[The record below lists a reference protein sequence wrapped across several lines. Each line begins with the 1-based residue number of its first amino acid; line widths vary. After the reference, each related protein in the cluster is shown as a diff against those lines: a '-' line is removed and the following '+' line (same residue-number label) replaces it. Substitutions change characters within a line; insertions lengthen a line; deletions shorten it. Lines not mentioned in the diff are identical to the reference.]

1 MEKWLLIDRNKKFT
15 AMLESEI
22 LQLDT
27 VREMSYQELELF
39 CEELLR
45 WKLFVANRVYLNEA
59 AAVYRA
65 SVGDDNLCN

>member
-15 AMLESEI
+15 EMLESEF

-27 VREMSYQELELF
+27 VRKMSYEELEIF

-45 WKLFVANRVYLNEA
+45 WKLFVANSVYLSEA
-59 AAVYRA
+59 AEGFMTLVN
-65 SVGDDNLCN
+65 SDNLCN